1 MSRLIGDYC
10 ESPYLSLVPRR
21 GEGSIVAGRDL
32 SAPIIKNCP
41 LTAQCFEYGHAAAH
55 GPFDRRRTPS
65 PTETSV
71 AQRCEGACNV
81 PAVHSDLPI

>member
-1 MSRLIGDYC
+1 MSRLIGTTARARTSASFRDAAK
-10 ESPYLSLVPRR
+10 EVSSPD
-21 GEGSIVAGRDL
+21 DL

-65 PTETSV
+65 RTETSV
-71 AQRCEGACNV
+71 AQRREGACNV
-81 PAVHSDLPI
+81 PAVHSDLPT